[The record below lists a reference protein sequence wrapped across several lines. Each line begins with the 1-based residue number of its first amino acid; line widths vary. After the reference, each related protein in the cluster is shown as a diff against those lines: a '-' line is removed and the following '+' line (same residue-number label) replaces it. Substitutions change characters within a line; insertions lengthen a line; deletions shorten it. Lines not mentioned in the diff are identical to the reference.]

1 MTKDQKKDLP
11 LSDAMWRGLRDLIEH
26 GSPTWS
32 CRGMSSYGG
41 MDRAV
46 RALCRRGLVDYQ
58 GMVVTEE
65 GRKVYDARIDA
76 ARQARAQMEEGY
88 ADERRARRRV
98 RE

>member
-1 MTKDQKKDLP
+1 
-11 LSDAMWRGLRDLIEH
+11 
-26 GSPTWS
+26 
-32 CRGMSSYGG
+32 MSSYGG

-65 GRKVYDARIDA
+65 GRKVYDARVEA
-76 ARQARAQMEEGY
+76 AKQIEATRQARAQMEEGY

>member
-1 MTKDQKKDLP
+1 
-11 LSDAMWRGLRDLIEH
+11 
-26 GSPTWS
+26 
-32 CRGMSSYGG
+32 MSSYGG